1 MDEAATYRAFG
12 RAVAARRRSIP
23 KTQETIASQVGISR
37 ASLANIERG
46 KQRVFLHQVLALAN
60 ALGLQSAHEIIP
72 ARAIAPA
79 ANAKKSKVTGSE
91 KLTPRQR
98 REIEA
103 LLQSISYDDLA
114 GPANA
119 S

>member
-12 RAVAARRRSIP
+12 RAVATRRRAIR
-23 KTQETIASQVGISR
+23 KTQETIANQIGISR

-72 ARAIAPA
+72 ARAIAPVQ
-79 ANAKKSKVTGSE
+79 NAKKAKVTGSE
-91 KLTPRQR
+91 RLTPQQR

-103 LLQSISYDDLA
+103 LVHSLSLEDILGLA
-114 GPANA
+114 DG
-119 S
+119 